1 MSWGIT
7 QPFDEIPKV
16 EANNGAFFTIF
27 SNKKEGSGGEERT
40 RLKSLGEQFHSDE
53 EDGGGGGEA
62 DDRQP
67 LTASRDTAVVVAAN
81 TSVNAQGASWARRW
95 VV

>member
-1 MSWGIT
+1 MKYRRLS
-7 QPFDEIPKV
+7 
-16 EANNGAFFTIF
+16 EANNGVFFIF
-27 SNKKEGSGGEERT
+27 SKKKEGSGGEERT

-53 EDGGGGGEA
+53 EDGEGGGGEA

-81 TSVNAQGASWARRW
+81 TSVNAQGES
-95 VV
+95 